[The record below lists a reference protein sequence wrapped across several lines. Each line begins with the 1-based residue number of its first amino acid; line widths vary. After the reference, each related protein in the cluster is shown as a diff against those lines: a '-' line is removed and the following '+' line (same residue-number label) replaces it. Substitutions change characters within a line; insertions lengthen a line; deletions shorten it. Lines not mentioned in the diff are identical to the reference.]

1 MKGGLGGCMALLL
14 CTVGCMNSR
23 ITIRYDGLVPDWQM
37 ATTQR
42 KYHISSISSGSR
54 QWEQMLGPE
63 SAISTSNVYTRAQIR
78 KLERSCPAVFDEEG
92 LPVDVR
98 IEVSYPNWGQH
109 PLWILPYSLLC
120 GSTFGVVPFK
130 QSSQDDARFRVSV
143 SDASEPLEFTRR
155 RRSETWMSS
164 IGLGHLLPFSP
175 LENADLVMSMSF
187 FTQMDD
193 DDTRELQEKTKQLEV
208 RAIAAS
214 LAEAERRDALRPA
227 KKCTGRQIGD

>member
-1 MKGGLGGCMALLL
+1 MALLL

-23 ITIRYDGLVPDWQM
+23 ITVRYDGLMPDWQT

-42 KYHISSISSGSR
+42 KYHISSISASNVYT
-54 QWEQMLGPE
+54 
-63 SAISTSNVYTRAQIR
+63 TSNVYTRAQIR

-98 IEVSYPNWGQH
+98 IEVSYPNWGLH

-120 GSTFGVVPFK
+120 GSTLMALPIK
-130 QSSQDDARFRVSV
+130 QGHEVDARFRVLV
-143 SDASEPLEFTRR
+143 SDASEPLEFTRHHR
-155 RRSETWMSS
+155 EEAWMSS

-175 LENADLVMSMSF
+175 LENADLVMNMSF
-187 FTQMDD
+187 FAQMDD
-193 DDTRELQEKTKQLEV
+193 DDVRELQEKTKKLEA
-208 RAIAAS
+208 RAIAAA

-227 KKCTGRQIGD
+227 KKYTGRQIGD

>member
-1 MKGGLGGCMALLL
+1 MALLL
-14 CTVGCMNSR
+14 CTVGCVSCISVR
-23 ITIRYDGLVPDWQM
+23 HDGLAPDWQM

-54 QWEQMLGPE
+54 QLEQALG
-63 SAISTSNVYTRAQIR
+63 AGNICSTSNVYTRAQIR

-109 PLWILPYSLLC
+109 PLWILPCALLF
-120 GSTFGVVPFK
+120 GGTFGVVPFK
-130 QSSQDDARFRVSV
+130 QSSLDDARFRVSM
-143 SDASEPLEFTRR
+143 SDSSVPLEFTRR

-164 IGLGHLLPFSP
+164 IGLGHLLPFLP
-175 LENADLVMSMSF
+175 LENADLVMDMSF
-187 FTQMDD
+187 FAQIDD